1 MHNGNLRPRIIS
13 LTILCVVRFCQ
24 MIAEKEIVMSKRTLN
39 QTQTDSIYLERWF
52 PPNPT
57 PKILERKEGGGDG
70 RIHSRAQL
78 ICRHILYI
86 TKIVYRTIR

>member
-1 MHNGNLRPRIIS
+1 MY
-13 LTILCVVRFCQ
+13 ILL
-24 MIAEKEIVMSKRTLN
+24 IAEKEIVMSKRTLN

-57 PKILERKEGGGDG
+57 PKILEKGGGGGG